1 MTIGVLE
8 HYQTLSDN
16 PKHFITGAK
25 AARLVNE
32 LRVAAKLA
40 KDRIKLTVAQS
51 WSIVKLWLKGIDP
64 EREARSAKMLEN
76 ERMEAAQRLKNK
88 RDNPEGAQFGFSR
101 WPSSDLRSL

>member
-8 HYQTLSDN
+8 HYQSLSDQ
-16 PKHFITGAK
+16 PKHFVSGTK
-25 AARLVNE
+25 ARRLVSK
-32 LRVAAKLA
+32 LCVAVRLA
-40 KDRIKLTVAQS
+40 KDRIKLTVAHS

-76 ERMEAAQRLKNK
+76 ERIQAAQRLKNK

-101 WPSSDLRSL
+101 WPSPDLRSL